1 MVSQALSRLVRYTAD
16 TCVRHV
22 SGRHRRHHALSGCGR
37 RTSSVRMQS
46 AIGSLL
52 CVAWKST
59 MSPAMR
65 AGADGLSAILK
76 MEALPVIRFDGAR
89 GVAVWEGGS
98 GLPEGGRLAP
108 ACVACSPADAWQQ
121 LRESTILS
129 SGGQAPRITNLS
141 EQLCR
146 SSCCSDSGTF
156 CQEWKVSDTIAQP
169 VS

>member
-108 ACVACSPADAWQQ
+108 ASVACSPDAWQQ